1 MRIRVQEFYG
11 KKVSRS
17 NPVLT
22 SINWCFLKPMLSL
35 FSGKQTNSGV
45 RRKDRENRAR
55 VWRGE
60 NNIKSYYLLEWLS
73 ERRTCKLSWGQ
84 HRIFHQHQ
92 IVILVRTVGQHCE
105 EIICSSAWV
114 SLEKT
119 HSLVANFFNLIGKF
133 FRLNKIS
140 CCCDYCCYYY
150 YYYHFSL
157 LIIIIIIILTRNTFN
172 SPNIL
177 LLTRGL

>member
-1 MRIRVQEFYG
+1 
-11 KKVSRS
+11 
-17 NPVLT
+17 
-22 SINWCFLKPMLSL
+22 MLSL

-60 NNIKSYYLLEWLS
+60 NDIKGYYLLEWLS

-114 SLEKT
+114 SLESKR
-119 HSLVANFFNLIGKF
+119 LIPW
-133 FRLNKIS
+133 FRIFLIWLEIFSAQQNK
-140 CCCDYCCYYY
+140 
-150 YYYHFSL
+150 L
-157 LIIIIIIILTRNTFN
+157 LISFIWILYYVVTFLTVAC
-172 SPNIL
+172 IL
-177 LLTRGL
+177 SFLS